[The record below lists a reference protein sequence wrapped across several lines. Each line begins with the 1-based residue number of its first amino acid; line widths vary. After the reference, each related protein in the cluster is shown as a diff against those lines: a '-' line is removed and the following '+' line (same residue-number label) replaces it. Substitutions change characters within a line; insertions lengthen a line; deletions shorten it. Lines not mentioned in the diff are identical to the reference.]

1 LRRPK
6 SPAAEDQKVLSW
18 DELHVKLANVADTS
32 CPSSPSSH
40 GGDQIVEEREHQ
52 EFVEHR
58 KHHYNEMEMVR
69 KFKEEHGG
77 SIDDG
82 DNDADDDLDMM

>member
-18 DELHVKLANVADTS
+18 DELHVKLTDVADAY
-32 CPSSPSSH
+32 PSSPSSY
-40 GGDQIVEEREHQ
+40 GDPIVEERKHQ

-77 SIDDG
+77 LLDDE
-82 DNDADDDLDMM
+82 DENNDADDDMDMM